1 MENRMT
7 ASIPAS
13 YFVKVTPGVLA
24 AGGTGLVLNG
34 LLLTNSTQGPLG
46 QVLSFPDEPS
56 VSAYFGAASAEA
68 AFAAQYFAGYT
79 NGNQTP
85 AALLIT
91 QYPET
96 AVAAYLLGGAIAA
109 LPLISLQAV
118 SGTLSVTVDGYVH
131 SAASIDLSAATSFSA
146 AAAIIQTDLNASLAA
161 EGTST
166 TSTIETN
173 TATLATIA
181 GNILT
186 IPSTS
191 SVVGLFF
198 VGQTISGGTILSGT
212 TITALGTGTGGI
224 GTYIVSAPQT
234 VVATTITGSG
244 STLLVA
250 GTVTGTWAV
259 GQTVTGGTTAANTH
273 IIGYGTG
280 AGAAGSYVVDVAQ
293 TVVSAALASEAT
305 ALLVTYNSTA
315 GAFLIKSGVTG
326 VASTIAIA
334 TGTAAAG
341 LMLTTATGA
350 VLSQGGAPA
359 TPAAFMGGIV
369 AQTSNWA
376 SFTTLWEP
384 SVTEGLGFSAWN
396 SLQDDLYVYVAW
408 DTDVTVIGTPSAF
421 IGLGQQIIAAGYGG
435 THLVYAP
442 VNMST
447 AAAFVMAF
455 TASLLFTQTNG
466 RATLAYKSAPNLAS
480 DVTSSV
486 ALANLT
492 ANGYNAYCAVAT
504 ADEQFTYY
512 YPGTITGPFTWF
524 DTYIN
529 QIWLN
534 SNFQLDMLLLLTQV
548 KSIPYNADGDTLIR
562 SSVMDTIAE
571 AGNFGIFRAG
581 VTLSTLQI
589 AEVNSAAGRVIA
601 PTLAAQGWY
610 LLSNA
615 AGTVPSVRQARGSPP
630 FSFWYMDGESVQKLN
645 LQSVVLQ

>member
-1 MENRMT
+1 MPP
-7 ASIPAS
+7 SIPAS
-13 YFVKVTPGVLA
+13 YFVSVQPGVLA

-34 LLLTNSTQGPLG
+34 LLLTSGIRSPIG

-56 VSAYFGAASAEA
+56 VSAYFGASSAED
-68 AFAAQYFAGYT
+68 AFAVQYFAGVT
-79 NGNQTP
+79 NANQRP
-85 AALLIT
+85 GALLIT

-96 AVAAYLLGGAIAA
+96 GVAAWLRGGTIAA
-109 LPLISLQAV
+109 LPLISLQAI
-118 SGTLSVTVDGYVH
+118 SGTLAVTVDGYAH

-146 AAAIIQTDLNASLAA
+146 AAATIQSDLNASLAA

-181 GNILT
+181 GSILT
-186 IPSTS
+186 IPSGS
-191 SVVGLFF
+191 SVTGLFF
-198 VGQTISGGTILSGT
+198 IGQTITGGTILSGT
-212 TITALGTGTGGI
+212 TITGFGTGTGGI
-224 GTYIVSAPQT
+224 GTYTVSAPQT

-244 STLLVA
+244 STLHVA

-273 IIGYGTG
+273 IIGLGTG
-280 AGAAGSYVVDVAQ
+280 AGVAGSYVVDVAQ
-293 TVVSAALASEAT
+293 TVLSAALASEAT
-305 ALLVTYNSTA
+305 ALLVTYDTIA
-315 GAFLIKSGVTG
+315 GAFLVKSGVSG
-326 VASTIAIA
+326 VASTIAVA

-350 VLSQGGAPA
+350 VTSQGSAAA
-359 TPAAFMGGIV
+359 TPSAFMSAVV
-369 AQTSNWA
+369 AQTGNWA
-376 SFTTLWEP
+376 TFTTLWEP
-384 SVTEGLGFSAWN
+384 TTSEALAFAAWN
-396 SLQDDLYVYVAW
+396 SLQNDLFAYVAW
-408 DTDVTVIGTPSAF
+408 DTDVTVIGTHSAF
-421 IGLGQQIIAAGYGG
+421 VGLGEQIIAAGYGG

-442 VNMST
+442 VNLAA

-466 RATLAYKSAPNLAS
+466 RATLAYKSAPNLAA

-492 ANGYNAYCAVAT
+492 ANGYSAYCAVAT
-504 ADEQFTYY
+504 ANEQFTYY
-512 YPGTITGPFTWF
+512 YPGQITGPFTWF
-524 DTYIN
+524 DTFVN

-548 KSIPYNADGDTLIR
+548 RSIPYNADGDTLIR
-562 SSVMDTIAE
+562 SSVTDTIAE

-581 VTLSTLQI
+581 VTLSALQV
-589 AEVNSAAGRVIA
+589 AEVNSAAGKIIA

-615 AGTVPSVRQARGSPP
+615 AGTAQSVRQARGSPP
-630 FSFWYMDGESVQKLN
+630 FTFWYVDGESVQKLD